1 MAAPPELAMPPG
13 GEPLGDFVWAPWTP
27 HEAAE
32 LLEGVDAPWCVAA
45 GWALDLFRGEQTRE
59 HEDLEVAVPLG
70 SFGEVAAA
78 LADYDVAVVGGPGD
92 GSGRRWP
99 LDSPAA
105 DVFHQ
110 TWVSDPGTNVYRLDV
125 FREPHDGDT
134 WICRRDETIRLPY
147 SQIVRRTADGV
158 PYLSPEVVLLFKAKH
173 ATEAKNDA
181 DFAGTVPRLTQAGQA
196 WLRAA
201 LERVHPG
208 HAWVDRLERA
218 RRCRAPRTP

>member
-1 MAAPPELAMPPG
+1 MPPG
-13 GEPLGDFVWAPWTP
+13 GEPLGEFVWAPWTP
-27 HEAAE
+27 WETAE
-32 LLEGVDAPWCVAA
+32 LLAGAEAPWCVAA
-45 GWALDLFRGEQTRE
+45 GWALDLFLGEQTRE
-59 HEDLEVAVPLG
+59 HEDLEVAVPRG
-70 SFGEVAAA
+70 SFGAVAAA

-110 TWVSDPGTNVYRLDV
+110 TWVRDRDTHVYRLDV

-147 SQIVRRTADGV
+147 GQVVRRTADGV
-158 PYLSPEVVLLFKAKH
+158 PYLSPELALLFKAKH
-173 ATEAKNDA
+173 AAEAKNEA
-181 DFAGTVPRLTQAGQA
+181 DFAGAAPLLAREERK

-201 LERVHPG
+201 LGRVHPG
-208 HAWVDRLERA
+208 HEWLERL
-218 RRCRAPRTP
+218 